1 MANELQQK
9 QSLACCTPQVVGSSD
24 EAHLMNIPDLQDLK
38 PGAKL
43 AGANFD
49 GRHWGPLTLDR
60 ADLRGADLS
69 KSIFS
74 DGYLTIGEIHTKHHL
89 AYELFASNFRQ
100 TDFSDANLMSA
111 TLLGCDL
118 QGANLSGARLDGADL
133 RRANLRG
140 ANLERAS
147 LVGALLSDACLDGS
161 NASGANFRD
170 ANFAASRIPESDD
183 VTTYFSSPKY
193 VGLAELQPTS
203 VTGLRL
209 NQNSL
214 SQANTNGVDLSGLNY
229 AD

>member
-1 MANELQQK
+1 
-9 QSLACCTPQVVGSSD
+9 
-24 EAHLMNIPDLQDLK
+24 MNIPDRKDLK

-43 AGANFD
+43 AGADFN

-60 ADLRGADLS
+60 ADLRGADLC
-69 KSIFS
+69 KSVFS

-89 AYELFASNFRQ
+89 DYQLFASSFRLA
-100 TDFSDANLMSA
+100 DFSDANLMSA

-118 QGANLSGARLDGADL
+118 EGANLSDARLDGADL

-147 LVGALLSDACLDGS
+147 LVGALLSDACLDGA
-161 NASGANFRD
+161 NASSADFRD
-170 ANFAASRIPESDD
+170 ADFAASRIPGFDD
-183 VTTYFSSPKY
+183 VTTYFSRPKY

-203 VTGLRL
+203 LAGLRL

-214 SQANTNGVDLSGLNY
+214 LLANTSGVDLSGLDY
-229 AD
+229 VD

>member
-1 MANELQQK
+1 
-9 QSLACCTPQVVGSSD
+9 
-24 EAHLMNIPDLQDLK
+24 MNIPDLQDLK

-49 GRHWGPLTLDR
+49 GRHWGPLSLDR

-69 KSIFS
+69 KSLFS

-89 AYELFASNFRQ
+89 DYELFASSFRQ
-100 TDFSDANLMSA
+100 TDFSD
-111 TLLGCDL
+111 
-118 QGANLSGARLDGADL
+118 
-133 RRANLRG
+133 ANLRG

-147 LVGALLSDACLDGS
+147 LVGALLSDACLDGA
-161 NASGANFRD
+161 NASGADFRD
-170 ANFAASRIPESDD
+170 ADFAASRIPGFDD

-203 VTGLRL
+203 LAGLRL

-214 SQANTNGVDLSGLNY
+214 SLANTSGVDLSGLDY
-229 AD
+229 VD